1 MIQVLAEIAI
11 KALAREAVK
20 AAAKVGTK
28 AIKKA
33 ITKAAGEA
41 VKAGA
46 KGVAKKAA
54 FSAVQKGLKDA
65 TALAKNI
72 EGILSTIS
80 KPKASQFLKGF
91 KDIAKKAGLED
102 LTNAITDVEK
112 VLKKPNVE
120 KIVKDLVKE
129 TKDED
134 EDLPFDSVPEEP
146 RQEAERETQP
156 FEVDET
162 PAEEP
167 DEDIDEMREQSYT
180 ISWYDLPDSIKKK
193 PGKLRELLD
202 ESSSSSDG
210 TAVQELIE
218 NDYESCTLYGLKK
231 FVSEYNVND
240 PETDALIAEAE
251 QAIADEV
258 RGYEDF

>member
-1 MIQVLAEIAI
+1 MIQILAEIAI
-11 KALAREAVK
+11 KALAREAIK
-20 AAAKVGTK
+20 SAAKIGTK

-46 KGVAKKAA
+46 KKAAKKAA

-80 KPKASQFLKGF
+80 KPKAAQFLKGF

-112 VLKKPNVE
+112 VLKKPNVK

-162 PAEEP
+162 PEEQEEEEP
-167 DEDIDEMREQSYT
+167 DEFIG
-180 ISWYDLPDSIKKK
+180 WYDIPREVRRRIDQDANKGSVYDSDL
-193 PGKLRELLD
+193 GD
-202 ESSSSSDG
+202 
-210 TAVQELIE
+210 ELIQ
-218 NDYESCTLYGLKK
+218 NG
-231 FVSEYNVND
+231 F
-240 PETDALIAEAE
+240 
-251 QAIADEV
+251 
-258 RGYEDF
+258 RGAHRSNIQRYIDDNMLMIDF